1 MVSKCICKFVV
12 CNCGCK
18 CVIATEK
25 SSSSCSRETP
35 LVSLP
40 LQVFGT
46 QVCFTSGEHIVG
58 RGMSPAISLDE
69 AAGRAVLGDRGKP
82 LYVLDWPQSKRGHCA
97 DLCWMAGWPPLR
109 DGYLVSNY
117 ISQHWAKQWAP
128 PPQKKKEILAGG
140 SSCDLISRSEVLHVK
155 RAQNSSYI
163 CSYIKMRLNLDNW
176 VTTCVIQK
184 L

>member
-1 MVSKCICKFVV
+1 MVSKCICKSVV
-12 CNCGCK
+12 CNCGYK
-18 CVIATEK
+18 CVIAAEK

-46 QVCFTSGEHIVG
+46 QICFTSGEHIAG

-82 LYVLDWPQSKRGHCA
+82 LYVLDWPQSRRGHCA
-97 DLCWMAGWPPLR
+97 DLCWMAGRPPLR

-128 PPQKKKEILAGG
+128 PPQKRKIKKKYWLGVHLVI
-140 SSCDLISRSEVLHVK
+140 SSLEVKFCML
-155 RAQNSSYI
+155 R
-163 CSYIKMRLNLDNW
+163 
-176 VTTCVIQK
+176 K
-184 L
+184 LKTRHTSAVR